1 MARIAN
7 VNIPPR
13 KRILIAL
20 TYIYGIGSTL
30 AKRICTEA
38 NLDLSRTVDSM
49 TEKELVSLRNIVETG
64 YQVEGDLR
72 KEVNL
77 NIKHKIDIK
86 CYQGLRHMRK
96 LPVRGQN
103 THSNA
108 RTRKGKAVAIAG
120 KKKATAKK

>member
-1 MARIAN
+1 VARIAN